1 MHTSYILPTRSWC
14 LEDIIGCSFE
24 NWRDL
29 KSDKTHFDGKNS
41 QIMATCESWQEG
53 DFFIC
58 QKIVDELN
66 YFVFPLPRP
75 AQLCTLDP
83 PGLRKKR
90 LWSAAAAV
98 GRVFDLPTS
107 SHSHP

>member
-1 MHTSYILPTRSWC
+1 M
-14 LEDIIGCSFE
+14 
-24 NWRDL
+24 
-29 KSDKTHFDGKNS
+29 
-41 QIMATCESWQEG
+41 
-53 DFFIC
+53 
-58 QKIVDELN
+58 DELN
-66 YFVFPLPRP
+66 YFVYPLPRP

-107 SHSHP
+107 SHLQPPLGIDSANIAKYSQPTVALRWFLHLL